1 MGLSYFASDFYY
13 MKGRDMRQQNKQ
25 QYYISE
31 EELKAIQAVQQEL
44 IGEVERICKKCNIH
58 FNMVG
63 GTMLGAIRHKG
74 YIPWDDDADIG
85 FLRTEY
91 EKFREACKEELNH
104 EKYYMQ
110 DLRDTE
116 GYRWGYGKLR
126 RKGTEFVRMDQE
138 FMPYEQGIF
147 IDLMPFDNVPDGWLS
162 KRIHFFR
169 CFLYRK
175 LFWSEV
181 GSRAELNRWKRAVYK
196 IMRRIPMNLVLKSY
210 QRFIDAGQRKKTQSV
225 RILTFPTPKGIY
237 GYERRWYTQLSKY
250 QFEDMVLPGARDY
263 DGYLEVKYGDY
274 MKLPPAE
281 KQKTHPVSR
290 LRLPER

>member
-1 MGLSYFASDFYY
+1 
-13 MKGRDMRQQNKQ
+13 MKQQNVS
-25 QYYISE
+25 QYHISE
-31 EELKAIQAVQQEL
+31 EELKQIQSVQQEL
-44 IGEVERICKKCNIH
+44 IREVARICRKCNIH

-91 EKFREACKEELNH
+91 ETFRKACKTELNH

-110 DLRDTE
+110 DLRDTK

-126 RKGTEFVRMDQE
+126 RKDTEFIRLDQE
-138 FMPYEQGIF
+138 FMPFEQGIF
-147 IDLMPFDNVPDGWLS
+147 IDLMPFDNVPDKGLS
-162 KRIHFFR
+162 KRVHFFR

-181 GSRAELNRWKRAVYK
+181 GSRAEKNLWKRAAYK
-196 IMRRIPMNLVLKSY
+196 LMRKIPMKLIIKSY
-210 QRFIDAGQRKKTQSV
+210 QRFIDTCQKEKTQLV

-237 GYERRWYTQLSKY
+237 GYERRWYTQLSEY
-250 QFEDMVLPGARDY
+250 PFGNMNLPGARDY
-263 DGYLEVKYGDY
+263 DGYLKVKYGNY
-274 MKLPPAE
+274 MELPPEE
-281 KQKTHPVSR
+281 KRKTHPVSK
-290 LRLPER
+290 LKLPER

>member
-1 MGLSYFASDFYY
+1 MSTSE
-13 MKGRDMRQQNKQ
+13 KNQ

-31 EELKAIQAVQQEL
+31 EELKQIQVIQQDL
-44 IGEVERICKKCNIH
+44 IREVGRICKKCGIH

-91 EKFREACKEELNH
+91 EKFRKVCKTELNS

-126 RKGTEFVRMDQE
+126 RRGTEFVRLNQE
-138 FMPYEQGIF
+138 FMPYEQGIS
-147 IDLMPFDNVPDGWLS
+147 IDLMPFDNVPDGWLA

-181 GSRAELNRWKRAVYK
+181 GSRTEKNFWKRIAYK
-196 IMRRIPMNLVLKSY
+196 AMRRIPMDLVIRSY
-210 QRFIDAGQRKKTQSV
+210 QHFIDTGQRKKTQLV
-225 RILTFPTPKGIY
+225 RILTFPTPKKVY
-237 GYERRWYTQLSKY
+237 GYERKWYTQLSKY
-250 QFEDMVLPGARDY
+250 SFEDMMLPGAKDY
-263 DGYLEVKYGDY
+263 DGYLRVKYGDY
-274 MKLPPAE
+274 MELPPNE
-281 KQKTHPVSR
+281 KRKIHPVSK
-290 LRLPER
+290 LKLLEE

>member
-1 MGLSYFASDFYY
+1 MDN
-13 MKGRDMRQQNKQ
+13 QQEKQ

-31 EELKAIQAVQQEL
+31 EELKRLQATQQDLIQ
-44 IGEVERICKKCNIH
+44 EVARICKKCGIH

-85 FLRTEY
+85 FLREEY
-91 EKFREACKEELNH
+91 EKFREACRTELNH

-126 RKGTEFVRMDQE
+126 RKDTAFVRLGQE
-138 FMPYEQGIF
+138 FMPYEQGIS
-147 IDLMPFDNVPDGWLS
+147 IDLMPFDNVPDHWI
-162 KRIHFFR
+162 KRRIHFFR

-181 GSRAELNRWKRAVYK
+181 GSRMEKKTGIRMIYRL
-196 IMRRIPMNLVLKSY
+196 MSLIPMKVILKSY
-210 QRFIDAGQRKKTQSV
+210 QRFIDSGRKKNTQLV
-225 RILTFPTPKGIY
+225 RILTFPTPKRVY
-237 GYERRWYTQLSKY
+237 GYKREWYTQLKVYS
-250 QFEDMVLPGARDY
+250 FGDMQLPGACDY
-263 DGYLEVKYGDY
+263 DGYLRVKYGKY
-274 MKLPPAE
+274 MELPPQE
-281 KQKTHPVSR
+281 KRKIHPVSE
-290 LRLPER
+290 LKLPEE

>member
-1 MGLSYFASDFYY
+1 MG
-13 MKGRDMRQQNKQ
+13 RQQMEQ
-25 QYYISE
+25 QYCISKK
-31 EELKAIQAVQQEL
+31 ELIQIQAIQQDLIQE
-44 IGEVERICKKCNIH
+44 VSRICKKCDIH

-91 EKFREACKEELNH
+91 EKFREACKTELDH

-126 RKGTEFVRMDQE
+126 RKGTEFIRLNQE
-138 FMPYEQGIF
+138 FMPYEQGIS
-147 IDLMPFDNVPDGWLS
+147 IDLMPFDNVPDGWIS
-162 KRIHFFR
+162 KRVHFFQ

-181 GSRAELNRWKRAVYK
+181 GSRSEENLWKRTAYK
-196 IMRRIPMNLVLKSY
+196 IMRLIPMKRIIRSY
-210 QRFIDAGQRKKTQSV
+210 QRFIDAGQRKKTRLV
-225 RILTFPTPKGIY
+225 RILTFPTPKGVY
-237 GYERRWYTQLSKY
+237 GYERKWYTNLSQY
-250 QFEDMVLPGARDY
+250 PFGDMLLPGARDY
-263 DGYLEVKYGDY
+263 DGYLRVKYGNY
-274 MKLPPAE
+274 MELPPDE
-281 KQKTHPVSR
+281 KRKTHPVSK
-290 LRLPER
+290 LKLLEE

>member
-1 MGLSYFASDFYY
+1 MMTD
-13 MKGRDMRQQNKQ
+13 KQ
-25 QYYISE
+25 QYCISE
-31 EELKAIQAVQQEL
+31 EELEQIQIIQQEL
-44 IGEVERICKKCNIH
+44 IQEVARICRKCGIH

-91 EKFREACKEELNH
+91 EKFREACKTELNS

-126 RKGTEFVRMDQE
+126 RKDTEFIRLGQE
-138 FMPYEQGIF
+138 FMPYKQGVS
-147 IDLMPFDNVPDGWLS
+147 IDLMPFDNVPDGWLA

-181 GSRAELNRWKRAVYK
+181 GSRTEKNFWKRIAYK
-196 IMRRIPMNLVLKSY
+196 AMRRIPMDLVIRSY
-210 QRFIDAGQRKKTQSV
+210 QHFIDTGQRKKTQLV
-225 RILTFPTPKGIY
+225 RILTFPTPKDVY
-237 GYERRWYTQLSKY
+237 GYERKWYTQLSKY
-250 QFEDMVLPGARDY
+250 SFEDMMLPGAKDY
-263 DGYLEVKYGDY
+263 DGYLRVKYGDY
-274 MKLPPAE
+274 MELPPNE
-281 KQKTHPVSR
+281 KRKVHPVSK
-290 LRLPER
+290 LKLLEE

>member
-1 MGLSYFASDFYY
+1 M
-13 MKGRDMRQQNKQ
+13 
-25 QYYISE
+25 SE
-31 EELKAIQAVQQEL
+31 QVIREGYNLTDEELQQVQEIQQDL
-44 IGEVERICKKCNIH
+44 IAEVKRICNKCGIH
-58 FNMVG
+58 YNMVG

-91 EKFREACKEELNH
+91 EKFRKACKTELNH

-126 RKGTEFVRMDQE
+126 RKNTEFVRLGQE
-138 FMPYEQGIF
+138 FMPYEQGIS
-147 IDLMPFDNVPDGWLS
+147 IDLMPFDNVPDNLLAR
-162 KRIHFFR
+162 RIHFFR

-181 GSRAELNRWKRAVYK
+181 GSRVEKKLGIKIIYK
-196 IMRRIPMNLVLKSY
+196 IIRLIPMKMIIKSY
-210 QRFIDAGQRKKTQSV
+210 QKFVDKGQRKKTRLV

-237 GYERRWYTQLSKY
+237 GYERRWYLQLVQYPFGNMK
-250 QFEDMVLPGARDY
+250 LPGAKDY
-263 DGYLEVKYGDY
+263 DGYLRIKYGNY
-274 MKLPPAE
+274 MELPPIE
-281 KQKTHPVSR
+281 KRKVHPVSR
-290 LRLPER
+290 LKLLEKR